1 MVLRKN
7 QFFLHFSHLKV
18 PEVGKGGILGE
29 GSGHRELDLLGIDV
43 ESVANVDSH
52 LGSDA
57 ADEPVDLALKVHL
70 VVDDVNVRM
79 AWTGKKLS
87 RKA

>member
-1 MVLRKN
+1 MGQTCLLKS
-7 QFFLHFSHLKV
+7 SHLEV
-18 PEVGKGGILGE
+18 PEVGKQGVLWQRA
-29 GSGHRELDLLGIDV
+29 GHSELHLLGIDV

-57 ADEPVDLALKVHL
+57 ADQPVDLALKVHL